1 MAKMMRVVHKKHHG
15 QHNQQS
21 YPYFSRVRFQF
32 TVTAAGGPP
41 ATTTVAMA
49 AGTEV
54 KAFNYAQGQSL
65 AGAGFGGGLNAT
77 SLETNLIKQSETVAG
92 ENVKVYGISF
102 LLDTDGDAE
111 LFRLIFANTSV
122 RLGLN
127 GDQQVYQLGP
137 LHMLPGG
144 GGLHGI
150 GRSDQVE
157 PNLLERFAMVGA
169 MQNGLPGAAN
179 FFRLPTPIFWRPP
192 GGADATLVI
201 TARVERAISFTS
213 LNRVVQAAGAN
224 TSGAQ
229 AFTAPTGTPTVT
241 PNTLGT
247 YCGGWFVLH
256 SVTKAPR
263 SQNA

>member
-1 MAKMMRVVHKKHHG
+1 MVRRAAAQHAGKH
-15 QHNQQS
+15 NEQS
-21 YPYFSRVRFQF
+21 YPYFSRVRFQWS
-32 TVTAAGGPP
+32 VTAAGGPP
-41 ATTTVAMA
+41 ATTTCTIT

-65 AGAGFGGGLNAT
+65 AGAGFGGSLNAT
-77 SLETNLIKQSETVAG
+77 PLETNLIKQSETVAG
-92 ENVKVYGISF
+92 ENVKIYGISF
-102 LLDTDGDAE
+102 LLDTDADAE
-111 LFRLIFANTSV
+111 LMRLTMANTSV

-144 GGLHGI
+144 GGLHGV
-150 GRSDQVE
+150 GRTDQVE
-157 PNLLERFAMVGA
+157 PNLLERFSLVGA

-201 TARVERAISFTS
+201 TARVERTITFTS

-229 AFTAPTGTPTVT
+229 AYTAPVGTPSST